1 MEFLLTDFFHAYAI
15 CKEIYVYFYTHL
27 LLILFKK
34 VNARRERSLVLKR
47 IRRRKRK
54 KKKRRRPWKKET
66 GKMSSARKDPGANP
80 GARAVSPQKTSS

>member
-1 MEFLLTDFFHAYAI
+1 MLSTFP
-15 CKEIYVYFYTHL
+15 KKV
-27 LLILFKK
+27 FKK

-47 IRRRKRK
+47 IKRRKRK